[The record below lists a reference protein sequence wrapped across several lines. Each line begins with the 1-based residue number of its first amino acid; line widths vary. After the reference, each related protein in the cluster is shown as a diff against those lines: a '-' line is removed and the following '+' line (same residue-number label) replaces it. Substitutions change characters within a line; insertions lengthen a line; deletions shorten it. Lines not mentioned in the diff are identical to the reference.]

1 MALASALSQAHHGE
15 PLSSLLPVPWCDRP
29 GTGDRASMPREL
41 LLSLEWPGC
50 AAGLQRGAGGR
61 RPRRPDGRSALP
73 EHPDVGRFFLPL
85 VLVLVL
91 GALAFPAQREGFLAA
106 VGPSWP
112 WGPWSPFPGRV
123 AVGDA
128 PGLGLRKERWHCDH
142 SPSSSVAGGSP
153 RELRE
158 SVKTHAH
165 PQSCS
170 RLNRGIYLKS
180 ARIHATPL
188 RGSHRL
194 KMGLSE
200 CLRH

>member
-50 AAGLQRGAGGR
+50 AAGLQRGAGGG

-112 WGPWSPFPGRV
+112 WGP
-123 AVGDA
+123 
-128 PGLGLRKERWHCDH
+128 GLRSQDGLQW
-142 SPSSSVAGGSP
+142 
-153 RELRE
+153 
-158 SVKTHAH
+158 
-165 PQSCS
+165 
-170 RLNRGIYLKS
+170 
-180 ARIHATPL
+180 ATPL
-188 RGSHRL
+188 DWLPAGESGDL
-194 KMGLSE
+194 EPPGVAEGKVAL
-200 CLRH
+200 

>member
-50 AAGLQRGAGGR
+50 AAGLQRGAGGG

-128 PGLGLRKERWHCDH
+128 PGLAARRGKRGPGAPWGRGRKGGTVTTVPPAPWQAEAHASSGSLLRRTRTH
-142 SPSSSVAGGSP
+142 SP
-153 RELRE
+153 
-158 SVKTHAH
+158 AH
-165 PQSCS
+165 
-170 RLNRGIYLKS
+170 
-180 ARIHATPL
+180 
-188 RGSHRL
+188 
-194 KMGLSE
+194 GLIVGFT
-200 CLRH
+200 